1 MSNAPSN
8 YDHQLNIKTS
18 DIQMGI
24 HRSLTYHRYEP
35 TPYEA
40 LDRLFENYEIKPW
53 DHVVDYGCGK
63 GRLNFYL
70 AHRFGARVTGIEMN
84 EVFYKDCLK
93 NIKAY
98 QGKHL
103 QNIEFAKTLAEEY
116 EVPPTANRFYFFNPF
131 TIDIFRTVVNNIL
144 LSVEHSYRTVE
155 IILYYPAPDYV
166 FYLEN
171 HSMFRLKLEV
181 HLNEYERNI
190 NERFLVYE
198 FAY

>member
-1 MSNAPSN
+1 MTDFQRE
-8 YDHQLNIKTS
+8 YDQKLNIKTS

-24 HRSLTYHRYEP
+24 HRSYTYHRYEP

-40 LDRLFENYEIKPW
+40 LDCLFKKYEVESG
-53 DHVVDYGCGK
+53 DHVVDFGCGK

-70 AHRFGARVTGIEMN
+70 AHRFGASVTGIEMN
-84 EVFYKDCLK
+84 ETFYGECLSNLEGYSGK
-93 NIKAY
+93 NK
-98 QGKHL
+98 QK
-103 QNIEFAKTLAEEY
+103 IEFGQSLAEKY
-116 EVPPTANRFYFFNPF
+116 DIPSTANRFYFFNPF
-131 TIDIFRTVVNNIL
+131 TIEIFRTVVNNIL
-144 LSVEHSYRTVE
+144 LSVEQTYRSVE

-171 HSMFRLKLEV
+171 HSLSNLKLEV
-181 HLNEYERNI
+181 QLDGYEKNA

>member
-1 MSNAPSN
+1 MTKVQSN
-8 YDHQLNIKTS
+8 YDQQFNIKTS

-24 HRSLTYHRYEP
+24 HRSYTYHRYEP
-35 TPYEA
+35 TPYAA
-40 LDRLFENYEIKPW
+40 LDRLMESYKIQPH

-70 AHRFGARVTGIEMN
+70 ANRFGARVTGIEMN
-84 EVFYKDCLK
+84 ETFYGDCLLNMK
-93 NIKAY
+93 SY
-98 QGKHL
+98 QGKNLHT
-103 QNIEFAKTLAEEY
+103 IEFTQTFAEAY
-116 EVPPTANRFYFFNPF
+116 EVPRTANRFYFFNPF

-144 LSVEHSYRTVE
+144 LSVEQSYRAVE

-166 FYLEN
+166 FFLEN

-181 HLNEYERNI
+181 TLDEYERNL

-198 FAY
+198 LAF